1 MNIAIRSTKQ
11 QQQELIEKGF
21 PENVLVQ
28 WLNED
33 DKFVNVITDTFFDLT
48 FNDNDITSNDLI
60 NDIPVFVHAVNCIC
74 KDIGRSNY
82 IRLNAWNG
90 FLNRRVTELACSNA
104 EFKKKTEDIFNA
116 LGWRYIWVTD
126 DHGLIAAR
134 VIAMIINEAYYAL
147 NEKISTKE
155 QIDIAM
161 KLGTNY
167 SYGPFEWGK
176 KIGLKNIVQL
186 LQKLATRDKRYT
198 ISALLISESQQ
209 F

>member
-11 QQQELIEKGF
+11 QQQELIEKGL
-21 PENVLVQ
+21 PEKIALQ

-33 DKFVNVITDTFFDLT
+33 DTMRGITADAFFDFT
-48 FNDNDITSNDLI
+48 FNDNDIASNELI
-60 NDIPVFVHAVNCIC
+60 NDVLFFVHGVNCVC
-74 KDIGRSNY
+74 KDIGKPNY

-90 FLNRRVTELACSNA
+90 FLNRRVTELACSND
-104 EFKKKTEDIFNA
+104 EFKKKAEDIFNT
-116 LGWRYIWVTD
+116 LEWQYSWVAD

-134 VIAMIINEAYYAL
+134 IIAMIINEAYFAVE
-147 NEKISTKE
+147 EKVSTKE

-167 SYGPFEWGK
+167 PIGPFEWSK
-176 KIGLKNIVQL
+176 KIGLENIVQL
-186 LQKLATRDKRYT
+186 LQNLAKQNKRYI

-209 F
+209 S